1 MGQKAYIII
10 FETYDLTDPALIL
23 NRSTIMEESL
33 TQPTNLH
40 DFSIDHEKQIE
51 LLQIS
56 LDNIIAEKV
65 KLLNQNQTACPKCKG
80 QLAKLGK
87 QTSAFYDVFTD
98 HHVKIQR
105 LKCKDCGY
113 EAPATV
119 RNLLNGNLSGALVKI
134 QSELGASE
142 TFRDSESLFKTFT
155 AKSRKVNNHNR
166 IKKVTQSV
174 GQTIIDIDQVEKELL
189 NVDEANELIV
199 NVDGGHVKTTEE
211 QRSIE
216 ALTSVIYRPEAL
228 ISNKKGT
235 INHLSEKSCAASVKD
250 DEQKEMINNTI
261 VAALKQGLTP
271 NTHITALCDG
281 ATNCWNVVE
290 SLRPLCA
297 SMTCI
302 LDWFHIGMKMQNIA
316 LPKAIKN
323 KFLRIKWHLWRGN
336 TDAAII
342 RLAQLIA
349 SVNVLKV
356 KTKLSQFKQYVE
368 NNRDRIVNY
377 RERQQKGQV
386 FTSNLAESTVESL
399 INQRCKGQQH
409 MLWSREGLN
418 PILQLRAKIHSKD
431 WDNKWKMVILNSP
444 L

>member
-1 MGQKAYIII
+1 M
-10 FETYDLTDPALIL
+10 
-23 NRSTIMEESL
+23 
-33 TQPTNLH
+33 
-40 DFSIDHEKQIE
+40 
-51 LLQIS
+51 
-56 LDNIIAEKV
+56 
-65 KLLNQNQTACPKCKG
+65 
-80 QLAKLGK
+80 
-87 QTSAFYDVFTD
+87 
-98 HHVKIQR
+98 
-105 LKCKDCGY
+105 
-113 EAPATV
+113 
-119 RNLLNGNLSGALVKI
+119 VKI

-174 GQTIIDIDQVEKELL
+174 GQTIIDIDQMEKELL

-368 NNRDRIVNY
+368 NNRARIVNY
-377 RERQQKGQV
+377 RERQKNGKV

-418 PILQLRAKIHSKD
+418 PILQLRAKIHSND
-431 WDNKWKMVILNSP
+431 WDNKWKTVVLNSP

>member
-1 MGQKAYIII
+1 M
-10 FETYDLTDPALIL
+10 
-23 NRSTIMEESL
+23 
-33 TQPTNLH
+33 
-40 DFSIDHEKQIE
+40 
-51 LLQIS
+51 
-56 LDNIIAEKV
+56 
-65 KLLNQNQTACPKCKG
+65 
-80 QLAKLGK
+80 
-87 QTSAFYDVFTD
+87 
-98 HHVKIQR
+98 
-105 LKCKDCGY
+105 
-113 EAPATV
+113 
-119 RNLLNGNLSGALVKI
+119 
-134 QSELGASE
+134 
-142 TFRDSESLFKTFT
+142 
-155 AKSRKVNNHNR
+155 
-166 IKKVTQSV
+166 TQSV
-174 GQTIIDIDQVEKELL
+174 GQTIIDIDQKEKELL

-228 ISNKKGT
+228 VSNKKGT

-316 LPKAIKN
+316 LPKATKN